1 MLANDVEHALKSV
14 DERDALL
21 KVTEL
26 IKQFEAK
33 YGKSEPIPSR
43 IRELSPPPGAEQS
56 VKHKVGNSITLVKDL
71 NHFVISS
78 LETYLIYCTLVSC
91 MKLNGMDG
99 NSLQNP

>member
-43 IRELSPPPGAEQS
+43 IRELAPPHGAEQS
-56 VKHKVGNSITLVKDL
+56 VKHKVGITLVKDL

-91 MKLNGMDG
+91 MKLNGLDG
-99 NSLQNP
+99 DSLQNP